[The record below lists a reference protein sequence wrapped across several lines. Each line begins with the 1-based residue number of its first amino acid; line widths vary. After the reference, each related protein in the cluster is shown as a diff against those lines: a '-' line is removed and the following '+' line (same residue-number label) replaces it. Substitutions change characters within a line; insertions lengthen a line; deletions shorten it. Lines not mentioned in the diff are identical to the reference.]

1 VSAPGVIV
9 LTDDGQ
15 PAAADTQALKLL
27 SASSLAELAAH
38 LPRWPA
44 HDPLALPVE
53 LTESRVGDVR
63 LLIVS
68 DPRPLRSAE
77 ALCEDVRQLLSH
89 DLRAPIA
96 TAISLAESGTDGT
109 FPASPELFA
118 RVGELAG
125 EALER
130 ADGALQLLRTRSLDP
145 ARFEAVDLVRVI
157 HEASEERWARA
168 RKRAIVLK
176 VDDSVAAD
184 GEALVSGDLDML
196 RRALVELIDN
206 AIRHGK
212 AAATIEIRLD
222 ASESSWT
229 VSVHDA
235 GPTIAAASLPRLF
248 EAPQRRGRG
257 FGYGAGLALV
267 RLVAEAHHAHVSAR
281 STDAGNLFR
290 LTLPRLP

>member
-1 VSAPGVIV
+1 MNAPGVIV
-9 LTDDGQ
+9 LTEDGQ
-15 PAAADTQALKLL
+15 PAAADPQALKLL
-27 SASSLAELAAH
+27 DASSLAELATR
-38 LPRWPA
+38 LSSNP
-44 HDPLALPVE
+44 ALPAGI
-53 LTESRVGDVR
+53 TESRVGGLR

-68 DPRPLRSAE
+68 DPRPLRRAE
-77 ALCEDVRQLLSH
+77 TLCEDVRHLLSH

-130 ADGALQLLRTRSLDP
+130 ADGALQLLRTRALDP
-145 ARFEAVDLVRVI
+145 ARFDAVDLVRVL

-168 RKRAIVLK
+168 RKRGITLK
-176 VDDSVAAD
+176 VDDSAAA
-184 GEALVSGDLDML
+184 GEEALVSGDIDML

-206 AIRHGK
+206 AIRHGR
-212 AAATIEIRLD
+212 AQATIRIRLD
-222 ASESSWT
+222 AAPAHWT
-229 VSVHDA
+229 VSVRDE
-235 GPTIAAASLPRLF
+235 GPGIAAADLPRLF
-248 EAPQRRGRG
+248 EAPQRRGRS

-267 RLVAEAHHAHVSAR
+267 RLVAEAHRADVSVE

-290 LTLPRLP
+290 LTLPRQP

>member
-1 VSAPGVIV
+1 MSAPGIIVIA
-9 LTDDGQ
+9 DDGR
-15 PAAADTQALKLL
+15 PTAADAQALKLL
-27 SASSLAELAAH
+27 ASTSLAELAAH
-38 LPRWPA
+38 LTHCPEYDR
-44 HDPLALPVE
+44 LALPVE
-53 LTESRVGDVR
+53 ITESRVGALR

-130 ADGALQLLRTRSLDP
+130 ADGALQLLRTRLLDP
-145 ARFEAVDLVRVI
+145 ERFEAVDLVRVI

-168 RKRAIVLK
+168 RRRAIVLL
-176 VDDSVAAD
+176 VDDSAAAG
-184 GEALVSGDLDML
+184 GEALISGDIDML
-196 RRALVELIDN
+196 RRALAELIDN

-229 VSVHDA
+229 VSVRDQ
-235 GPTIAAASLPRLF
+235 GPGIAAASLPRLF
-248 EAPQRRGRG
+248 ETPQRRGRS

-267 RLVAEAHHAHVSAR
+267 RLVAEAHHARVSAE